1 VTRPPWTYGLEAR
14 LRAILTRRRA
24 DDDLDDEMAHHLA
37 LQTEENMKRG
47 MSEEEAARRARIAL
61 GGVEQTKEGVREGRP
76 LSGLETFAQDTRFA
90 LRLIRRAP
98 GFAAVTILTVAL
110 GIGVNTTIFSIV
122 HGVLLRPLPYAEPDR
137 LVRAYLVNPAQEIT
151 DGRLSVPEVA
161 DWQERSR
168 TLASIGGSISF
179 PMILTGQGDPTEH
192 EAAIVVGDFF
202 GTMGVPA
209 RIGRTVTEEDLRQA
223 LPNAVIS
230 ERLWTARFGRD
241 PAILGRAIVMGG
253 TTATVVGV
261 MPHDFRYPSSD
272 TDVWLGESAL
282 PMEALGPRVRSQR
295 QFEIIARVG
304 PAATVKQ
311 AQDDVNAVAA
321 QLAAEFPDTNKG
333 WSAAR
338 VVPLRTTIVG
348 DVDTA
353 LLVVLAVVGFI
364 LLIACANL
372 ANLLLARGA
381 ARAHELA
388 TRVALGAG
396 RGRIVRQLLTE
407 SLVLGLL
414 GGAAG
419 LALSWWGL
427 HTLLALSADTLP
439 RVEDVRVD
447 ARVVGFAAL
456 LTVAASLLFGVL
468 PALRAS
474 DAESQG
480 RLRTR
485 GTAGGGRRLRDALVV
500 AQVAV
505 AIVLVIGAG
514 LMARSFL
521 QLRGTDAGFDPRQI
535 LAVTV
540 QFNMAGVGDNPMAH
554 LIQRREQLVERIAT
568 LPGVIEAGSIRTLP
582 LDGECGDTLVFR
594 HADGTGAADGTPLRT
609 SNCLVSPGY
618 LRTMQIPLVRGE
630 MLPEQPA
637 EGGPVPFVV
646 SEAAARRFWP
656 GEDPI
661 GRIVQANYGNPAQVV
676 GVVGD
681 VRQAG
686 LADAPPPVVYFNHRS
701 APRILA
707 TFVVRAAGDPRLL
720 AEPIRQAVREID
732 PNQPVR
738 SIRTMEEVRSESI
751 ARDRFFTVLFGL
763 FGGLA
768 LVLAAVGVYGVLA
781 YSVSQRTRE
790 MGVRMALGAQRG
802 DVLRMVVREG
812 MLLVIGG
819 LVLGG
824 VASLL
829 LTRALESQLH
839 QVGARDPVTFALA
852 PLVLC
857 AVALVACYV
866 PAHRAMRVEAATAL
880 RAD

>member
-1 VTRPPWTYGLEAR
+1 MAGLARHWRAR
-14 LRAILTRRRA
+14 LRAVLPLRQG
-24 DDDLDDEMAHHLA
+24 DDELDTDTAHHWPCRGG
-37 LQTEENMKRG
+37 NMKRG
-47 MSEEEAARRARIAL
+47 ISDEEPTGRARIPRGAL
-61 GGVEQTKEGVREGRP
+61 EQTREATREGRP
-76 LSGLETFAQDTRFA
+76 LAVLETLAHDARFA

-161 DWQERSR
+161 DWQARSR
-168 TLASIGGSISF
+168 TLGSIGGAIAI

-192 EAAIVVGDFF
+192 GAAIVVGDFF

-209 RIGRTVTEEDLRQA
+209 RIGRALTEEDLRQA
-223 LPNAVIS
+223 VPNAVIS
-230 ERLWTARFGRD
+230 ERMWATRFGRD
-241 PAILGRAIVMGG
+241 PAILSRAIVMGS

-272 TDVWLGESAL
+272 TDVWLGESVL

-295 QFEIIARVG
+295 QFEVIARVG
-304 PAATVKQ
+304 PGATVEQ
-311 AQDDVNAVAA
+311 AQEDVNTIAS

-333 WSAAR
+333 WGAAR

-388 TRVALGAG
+388 TRMALGAG

-485 GTAGGGRRLRDALVV
+485 GAAGGGRRLRDALVV
-500 AQVAV
+500 AEVAV
-505 AIVLVIGAG
+505 AITLVIGAG

-521 QLRGTDAGFDPRQI
+521 QLQSTDAGFDPKQI

-554 LIQRREQLVERIAT
+554 LIQRREELVERIAA

-582 LDGECGDTLVFR
+582 LDGECSDILIFR
-594 HADGTGAADGTPLRT
+594 HADGAGAADGTPLRT
-609 SNCLVSPGY
+609 PNCLVSPGY

-630 MLPEQPA
+630 MLPERPV

-656 GEDPI
+656 GQDPI

-686 LADAPPPVVYFNHRS
+686 LADAPPPVVYFDHRT

-720 AEPIRQAVREID
+720 AEPIRQAVREVD

-738 SIRTMEEVRSESI
+738 SIRTMEEVRSDSI
-751 ARDRFFTVLFGL
+751 ARDRFFTLLFGL

-790 MGVRMALGAQRG
+790 MGVRMALGARRG
-802 DVLRMVVREG
+802 DVLRMIVREG
-812 MLLVIGG
+812 MLLVLGG

-824 VASLL
+824 LASLL

-839 QVGARDPVTFALA
+839 QVGSRDPVTFVLA
-852 PLVLC
+852 PLILL
-857 AVALVACYV
+857 AVALVACSV
-866 PAHRAMRVEAATAL
+866 PAWRATRVEAATAL
-880 RAD
+880 RAE